1 MSDTTMQAVHPTLAK
16 LVAYLS
22 ACPDEIRAGEN
33 AADVAIRWHKELV
46 TLRDKVAELETAKG
60 EYESD
65 SEWRDRLD
73 QCQEI
78 LDLLDDLPERADD
91 FVQSAGEKVRDI
103 AKWIEKEEHVTEGQ
117 CRALDNIQAGA
128 ERWQR

>member
-1 MSDTTMQAVHPTLAK
+1 MNDIATLHPTLAR

-22 ACPDEIRAGEN
+22 ACPDEVRAGET

-46 TLRDKVAELETAKG
+46 TLRDKVAELETAKV
-60 EYESD
+60 EYETD
-65 SEWRDRLD
+65 TEWRDRLD
-73 QCQEI
+73 QCQAI

-103 AKWIEKEEHVTEGQ
+103 AKWVETNQHVTEKQ
-117 CRALDNIQAGA
+117 AAALDNIEAGA